1 VGICC
6 EEEVCAARKGSRYIG
21 SLTGQ
26 VLHYPCRL
34 CWGAVWAAASVALP
48 HHPIASSAPPNRFV
62 PMAQSHLRRRASQ
75 RSLRFAN
82 KGPGVDWGWGASHGC
97 ERHSHMLSAERCLS
111 SQSGGAGND
120 DTATWKLTGGARTF
134 SHGSTRHR
142 DTKTGTRS
150 TIATRTLSLFHSSLA
165 SNSSTAS
172 PPQPPSPS
180 SWPRSACTGPA
191 PAGAIAMSSSCRHSK
206 CSKPSFATT
215 TLLPRVGAKHNVRR
229 RTEEH
234 TAGAHF
240 HPLTS

>member
-1 VGICC
+1 
-6 EEEVCAARKGSRYIG
+6 
-21 SLTGQ
+21 
-26 VLHYPCRL
+26 
-34 CWGAVWAAASVALP
+34 VALP

-134 SHGSTRHR
+134 SHGSTRHQ

-165 SNSSTAS
+165 GNSLTAS
-172 PPQPPSPS
+172 PPQPPSLCHHGH
-180 SWPRSACTGPA
+180 AA
-191 PAGAIAMSSSCRHSK
+191 PARVLRLRTQSLCRR
-206 CSKPSFATT
+206 A
-215 TLLPRVGAKHNVRR
+215 AD
-229 RTEEH
+229 
-234 TAGAHF
+234 TANAASRAALRQHF
-240 HPLTS
+240 CLA